1 MDFTKPMTI
10 GSRINQLTNDPQG
23 YDHNYVLRSG
33 GGQLAMAARV
43 TEPSTGRI
51 LEIST
56 TEPGIQFYSGNFLDS
71 TLTGKRG
78 VVYNQ
83 HDAFCL
89 ETDHFPD
96 SPNQPSF
103 PNVVL
108 RPSQTYTQTTIHKFS
123 ADVR

>member
-1 MDFTKPMTI
+1 
-10 GSRINQLTNDPQG
+10 
-23 YDHNYVLRSG
+23 
-33 GGQLAMAARV
+33 
-43 TEPSTGRI
+43 
-51 LEIST
+51 
-56 TEPGIQFYSGNFLDS
+56 
-71 TLTGKRG
+71 